1 MKSGGVGE
9 MRRERKKVKTRERKK
24 VKTRDNVK
32 EGEEERV

>member
-1 MKSGGVGE
+1 